1 MNVRDQAAI
10 PVGCRNRFAIWVPR
24 GSVRFRV
31 LHGVAWIVLG
41 SVAQQGGSFAAA
53 VLLARILGRHAYGQ
67 FALIQSSLVA
77 MTTVASLALGVTAT
91 KYVSEYRISQ
101 PEKTGRVLG
110 LASSVAAVAALV
122 FSGVLFAG
130 AAKWTPGA
138 GAESSLLEGARI
150 GALYVFFI
158 TMNGYQLGAIAGFE
172 AFQSAGLISVAYG
185 ASNLLLSWSL
195 ATVAGLRG
203 AVAAQVASACLLWTM
218 YHFALHRQCRKHGI
232 RIDYKGA
239 LQECGVLWRFSVPGA
254 ACGIVASLAIWWC
267 NAYLVQTR
275 GFAELA
281 VFAAANTMRSMVLFV
296 PAMVARVT
304 SPLLNSLRSDGRLFT
319 YRRTFLGAVVLNA
332 SVAIVAGTVLM
343 LNWQIVLRLF
353 GRDFRGSNLLL
364 AALLGASVLEVIGNS
379 LFQALFSS
387 GRIWKNLAILS
398 FWAAVLITA
407 SRFTVPAAGAAGLA
421 LAYLFAW
428 GGTAAIY
435 AQSAWVQNR
444 TGEDHVVPQRIRS

>member
-1 MNVRDQAAI
+1 MNVRDQVAI
-10 PVGCRNRFAIWVPR
+10 PVRRQTRFAIRVPR
-24 GSVRFRV
+24 GSVRFRL
-31 LHGVAWIVLG
+31 LHGIAWIVLG

-53 VLLARILGRHAYGQ
+53 VLLARILGREVYGQ

-77 MTTVASLALGVTAT
+77 MTTVAGLALGVTAT
-91 KYVSEYRISQ
+91 KYVSEYRSSQ
-101 PEKTGRVLG
+101 PEKAGRVLG
-110 LASSVAAVAALV
+110 LASSVATAAALV
-122 FSGVLFAG
+122 FACALFAG
-130 AAKWTPGA
+130 AAHWIPGA
-138 GAESSLLEGARI
+138 EGTVLEGARI

-172 AFQSAGLISVAYG
+172 AFQTAGCISTAYG
-185 ASNLLLSWSL
+185 AFNLLLSWAL
-195 ATVAGLRG
+195 GTVAGLRG
-203 AVAAQVASACLLWTM
+203 AVAAQAASACLLWIM
-218 YHFALHRQCRKHGI
+218 YHFALRRQCRKHGV

-239 LQECGVLWRFSVPGA
+239 LRESSVLWRFSVPGA

-267 NAYLVQTR
+267 NVYLVQTR

-281 VFAAANTMRSMVLFV
+281 VFTAANTMRSMVLFV

-304 SPLLNSLRSDGRLFT
+304 SPLLNNLLSDGRRGT

-332 SVAIVAGTVLM
+332 LVATVAGTILM
-343 LNWQIVLRLF
+343 VNGQLVLRLF

-364 AALLGASVLEVIGNS
+364 GALLGASVLEVIGNS

-428 GGTAAIY
+428 FGTAAIY
-435 AQSAWVQNR
+435 GQSAWVQNR
-444 TGEDHVVPQRIRS
+444 KGKDHVVPQRICS